1 MMKKRKKKERIRGQR
16 SQQYHLLRCTAVH
29 LNREVHKQGKWVK
42 RASLV
47 VQML

>member
-1 MMKKRKKKERIRGQR
+1 MIQKKKRERIRGQR
-16 SQQYHLLRCTAVH
+16 SQQYHLLHCTAVH
-29 LNREVHKQGKWVK
+29 LTREVHKQGKWVK